1 MLPLLTR
8 LARRTLNAV
17 GLDLVRHTPDVERP
31 FELVPVILRDYVRSG
46 HPVFVVQVG
55 ANDGKAFD
63 PLRESI
69 VAHELPGLLVEPLP
83 DLFDEL
89 RRNYAGMPGLI
100 FENVAIGSEEGRR
113 PFFRVRPGCEGP
125 EMWQGLGSFDRGHLE
140 RAGVPASEIET
151 CLVDVVPMGTLLAR
165 HGIVDI
171 TLLQVDTEGFDD
183 HVVRATLESGI
194 LPLVI
199 NYEHCHLPP
208 GRRSALKELLVA
220 RGYRFLE
227 SWSDTTATRDS
238 DRFPGLY

>member
-1 MLPLLTR
+1 VLTR
-8 LARRTLNAV
+8 FLRRALNAV
-17 GLDLVRHTPDVERP
+17 GLDLVRHIPDVERP
-31 FELVPVILRDYVRSG
+31 FELVPVILRDYVRTG

-69 VAHELPGLLVEPLP
+69 VEHELPGLLVEPLP
-83 DLFDEL
+83 DVFDEL
-89 RRNYAGMPGLI
+89 RRNYAGVPGLI
-100 FENVAIGSEEGRR
+100 FENVAIGPEEGRR
-113 PFFRVRPGCEGP
+113 PFFRVRPGHDGP

-140 RAGVPASEIET
+140 RSGVPPSEIQT
-151 CLVDVVPMGTLLAR
+151 CTVDVVPIRTLLEKHR
-165 HGIVDI
+165 ITDI

-183 HVVRATLESGI
+183 HIVRATLESGV
-194 LPLVI
+194 LPRVI

-208 GRRSALKELLVA
+208 RRRAALKELLVA
-220 RGYRFLE
+220 KGYRFLE